1 MSRASKYLR
10 KKKAEG
16 GLLDP
21 EALKNLAAANPPKP
35 GTGVAGPA
43 ESVLSGFV
51 GNQSAARTAAN
62 ANRNSNSSSS
72 SQTPAELPSSDA
84 MSALQDS
91 LSAQQNK
98 VGGQVPEQTPAGQ
111 QNVRTDGT
119 TQSLMADFQARQNQP
134 APSAQRPD
142 DGMPPWMTNKQKAA
156 LQQAN
161 AENQSTMESPEYQEA
176 LQKLEA
182 SKGQDSESRALL
194 EKLSGEMTAIQRGA
208 APQPRFTKESLM
220 GSQGQQIQG
229 VAPQRMAA
237 SAVTGIIE
245 QPTEPTRPTQPE
257 STRPI
262 EPKREVYGAG
272 SRGDMHY
279 NQAVYEYNKKASAK
293 AWKIYDDSE
302 AQYAIDLDQFGKDS
316 EEWENFQSTQSS
328 DSSGTST
335 DTGIVEE
342 PTEPPARVPK
352 PQTPPRSCDGKEGS
366 SYETCLVARN
376 REKKPWNAY
385 NESQN
390 LWKQYDADL
399 ITYTDAQAN
408 IADGGNN
415 SNNNSNT
422 NNTGG
427 TGNVVDNSE
436 NTAGSVGTSSV
447 TVVNKNALDAPTRIV
462 QERPTVTA
470 PVMAAETMSNA
481 ADKPARSDYPA
492 GEEGAAQWQ
501 GATNAWNN
509 QIATQTSTPKPVRRD
524 FDTNEQYMANLRQ
537 WQSTPLTA
545 QGTVSTSNDL
555 QSLDDAGTVTATD
568 ASATSVATAKEQ
580 MPRPHINQFT
590 DTVDAD
596 GNVTKTKQEKHTQAL
611 KNWNDT
617 ISADAPTDI
626 TAEGFD
632 ATEAAA
638 TTATAAVDGTVTQ
651 TATADAP
658 TLTERADAA
667 DVDATAVE
675 AAKATETER
684 QSQTE
689 VATAIS
695 AYSQVKESAEYAE
708 VNQRKAA
715 LIEKRQTD
723 PVYTAMMAEKTAAKE
738 SGDPE
743 RIKAANVAAYEYN
756 TEIRG
761 LEIQRIG
768 MLDAAG
774 AKKVAEVEG
783 PEAAIR
789 VGQTIGEQELSDLMD
804 IAEDRGVD
812 LEDMEEYKLA
822 KERVSQEGTAA
833 QGTAAQ
839 MQGIIAPAA
848 AEGTAVD
855 ADFTPQGGDTEID
868 ETPAFEVASQ
878 RTAQVAEAAER
889 VAQEL
894 GDAPALD
901 LEGREA
907 ILGTAPIGDASQIGG
922 IPTIEA
928 ARMNAVVGSDRTV
941 AAADML
947 AVVAD
952 VPADVAAAI
961 SEDPATVIAQIDS
974 NADPKVTAAVAA
986 LPTEALV
993 STQMEGLLAGMEEG
1007 KTPAWARPA
1016 LAAIEANLAKRGMS
1030 ASSIGRDAMFNAI
1043 IQSALPIA
1051 QSNATAL
1058 QDRARQNLSNEQQAN
1073 LAAAQ
1078 NTMTVR
1084 MQNLAN
1090 RQTAASQTA
1099 SMAQEIKVQQGSF
1112 SQQAVITEAQQE
1124 QQTLMADAQM
1134 AQERAKQESAQK
1146 QQAAIATLDSN
1157 TQKDLQNLR
1166 ALNAAES
1173 QNMTAEQQT
1182 KLKRYEATVS
1192 KVMRQADL
1200 KQDMEKANLGPA
1212 LQIELANLSEQNA
1225 AAKDTMTAE
1234 QTEKL
1239 TRFNALM
1246 DFRKTDATMAQQMDM
1261 ANMSNE
1267 QQMELAM
1274 LSEKA
1279 ATDSANFTAENQF
1292 ELAELQSKVAR
1303 SVRQGELN
1311 ARMEEVNLDSSL
1323 KIELAEL
1330 SERNTMSRA
1339 NMSADQQTRL
1349 ANLNTLVDFKKT
1361 NATMSQQ
1368 MELANMSNEQQ
1379 IEMAE
1384 LADRSATDAANF
1396 TEANRF
1402 RLQELSQA
1410 TSILSS
1416 NEELRARADMAKLST
1431 SERVS
1436 LANLTAKNQA
1446 DSESMSAENVAELQV
1461 FEKKMGAAQVNAQL
1475 AQQMGM
1481 TELSNAQQTAMFN
1494 AQVNSNLDIK
1504 KFDADQQTQLA
1515 NSSFMQTMTIT
1526 KFNAEQ
1532 QSAMQNATT
1541 LANMDLATADQA
1553 TKLAIT
1559 NAQSFLQMDMA
1570 NLSNEQ
1576 QASVMNAQMS
1586 QQRLISNAAAQNAAA
1601 QFGAASENDTNK
1613 FMSNLSA
1620 QVDQYNTSA
1629 AAAREQFNATET
1641 NRRAAQEAGN
1651 QTEVDKLNAQMSTD
1665 ISKFN
1670 EQQDL
1675 ARDQWNA
1682 ANAQAVEQSNVQ
1694 WRRQANTADTA
1705 AQNAANQQNAQMSF
1719 NLTSQELTQVWQQ
1732 MRDEAA
1738 YLRQS
1743 YENDE
1748 QRKAQLLATAIGN
1761 EENFTTAGELNSLL
1775 NSTINK

>member
-62 ANRNSNSSSS
+62 ANRNSNSSLS

-111 QNVRTDGT
+111 QLVRTDGT

-161 AENQSTMESPEYQEA
+161 AENQATMESPEYQEA

-208 APQPRFTKESLM
+208 APQPRFTEASLM
-220 GSQGQQIQG
+220 GGQGQQIQG

-245 QPTEPTRPTQPE
+245 QPTEPTRPTPPE
-257 STRPI
+257 STRPTK
-262 EPKREVYGAG
+262 PKREGYGAG
-272 SRGDMHY
+272 SRGDMGY
-279 NQAVYEYNKKASAK
+279 NLATAEYNKKASAK

-415 SNNNSNT
+415 SNT

-462 QERPTVTA
+462 QERPGVTA

-481 ADKPARSDYPA
+481 ADKPARNDYPA

-626 TAEGFD
+626 TAKGFT

-638 TTATAAVDGTVTQ
+638 TTATAATDGTVTQ

-684 QSQTE
+684 QVQTE

-715 LIEKRQTD
+715 LIEKRKTD

-743 RIKAANVAAYEYN
+743 RIKASNVAAYEYN

-774 AKKVAEVEG
+774 AQKVAEVEG
-783 PEAAIR
+783 PEAASR

-804 IAEDRGVD
+804 IAEERGVD

-822 KERVSQEGTAA
+822 KERVSQEGLAA
-833 QGTAAQ
+833 SGTAQ
-839 MQGIIAPAA
+839 ELDGVAPTATA
-848 AEGTAVD
+848 AEGTSVD
-855 ADFTPQGGDTEID
+855 ADFTPQGGNTEID
-868 ETPAFEVASQ
+868 GTPAFEVASQ

-907 ILGTAPIGDASQIGG
+907 ITGTAPQGDASQIGG

-928 ARMNAVVGSDRTV
+928 ARMSAVTGEDRNV

-961 SEDPATVIAQIDS
+961 SEDPAIVIAQVDTGA
-974 NADPKVTAAVAA
+974 NPQVTAAIAA

-993 STQMEGLLAGMEEG
+993 STQMEGLLAGMEDG

-1112 SQQAVITEAQQE
+1112 SQQAVITEAQQD
-1124 QQTLMADAQM
+1124 QQTKITNAQM
-1134 AQERAKQESAQK
+1134 AQDRAKQESAQK

-1157 TQKDLQNLR
+1157 TQKDLANLR
-1166 ALNAAES
+1166 ALNEAGAA
-1173 QNMTAEQQT
+1173 NMSAEQQT
-1182 KLKRYEATVS
+1182 KLKRYEATVN

-1212 LQIELANLSEQNA
+1212 MQIELANLSEQNA

-1761 EENFTTAGELNSLL
+1761 EENFTTSAELNSLL

>member
-35 GTGVAGPA
+35 GTGVAGPKL
-43 ESVLSGFV
+43 EPQ
-51 GNQSAARTAAN
+51 QSTAQNIQEALKSFRANNPQAQTSEPEMPTQIKGRTAEGFSGKLPTP
-62 ANRNSNSSSS
+62 RMSNPNIA
-72 SQTPAELPSSDA
+72 SQTPAP
-84 MSALQDS
+84 
-91 LSAQQNK
+91 QQR
-98 VGGQVPEQTPAGQ
+98 PLAG
-111 QNVRTDGT
+111 GT

-134 APSAQRPD
+134 E
-142 DGMPPWMTNKQKAA
+142 MTDAQKAA
-156 LQQAN
+156 MQQAN
-161 AENQSTMESPEYQEA
+161 AENQATMESPEYQEA
-176 LQKLEA
+176 LQKFQD

-220 GSQGQQIQG
+220 GVQGQQIQG

-245 QPTEPTRPTQPE
+245 QPNEPTRPTPPE
-257 STRPI
+257 GTRPT
-262 EPKREVYGAG
+262 EPKREVYGVG
-272 SRGDMHY
+272 SRGDSRYKLAMAEHSR
-279 NQAVYEYNKKASAK
+279 KASTQ
-293 AWKIYDDSE
+293 AWKTYDDSE

-316 EEWENFQSTQSS
+316 EEWETFQSTQSS
-328 DSSGTST
+328 DSSGTSTTST

-352 PQTPPRSCDGKEGS
+352 PQTSPRSCDGKVGGA
-366 SYETCLVARN
+366 YETCMVARN
-376 REKKPWNAY
+376 QEKKPWNAY
-385 NESQN
+385 NASQN

-399 ITYTDAQAN
+399 IAYNDASSN
-408 IADGGNN
+408 VNNGGDTNSNNN

-436 NTAGSVGTSSV
+436 NTEGSVGTSSV

-462 QERPTVTA
+462 QERPDVTA

-481 ADKPARSDYPA
+481 TKKPTRSDYPE
-492 GEEGAAQWQ
+492 GEAGAAQWQ
-501 GATNAWNN
+501 GANNAWNN

-555 QSLDDAGTVTATD
+555 QSLDDSEAVTATG

-580 MPRPHINQFT
+580 MPRPQINQFT

-611 KNWNDT
+611 KNWNDK

-626 TAEGFD
+626 TAKGFT
-632 ATEAAA
+632 ATEAAV
-638 TTATAAVDGTVTQ
+638 TTATAATDGTVTQ
-651 TATADAP
+651 TASADAP
-658 TLTERADAA
+658 ALTKAAEAA
-667 DVDATAVE
+667 DIDATAVE
-675 AAKATETER
+675 AAKGTEIER
-684 QSQTE
+684 QAQTE
-689 VATAIS
+689 VATAMS

-715 LIEKRQTD
+715 LLEKRKAD
-723 PVYTAMMAEKTAAKE
+723 PAWQAIIAEKEAAKA

-743 RIKAANVAAYEYN
+743 RIKAASVASYEYN

-822 KERVSQEGTAA
+822 KTRLAQEGTAA

-839 MQGIIAPAA
+839 MQDIIAPAA

-855 ADFTPQGGDTEID
+855 SDFTPQGGNTEID
-868 ETPAFEVASQ
+868 GTPAFEVASQ

-907 ILGTAPIGDASQIGG
+907 ITGTAPQGDASQIGG
-922 IPTIEA
+922 IPTVEA
-928 ARMNAVVGSDRTV
+928 ARMSAVTGQDRNV

-952 VPADVAAAI
+952 VPADVAAAL

-1112 SQQAVITEAQQE
+1112 SQQAVITEAQQD
-1124 QQTLMADAQM
+1124 QQTKITNAQM
-1134 AQERAKQESAQK
+1134 AQDRAKQESAQK

-1157 TQKDLQNLR
+1157 TQKDLANLR
-1166 ALNAAES
+1166 ALNEAES

-1515 NSSFMQTMTIT
+1515 NSKFMQTMEINQ
-1526 KFNAEQ
+1526 FSGEQ
-1532 QSAMQNATT
+1532 QAAMQNATS
-1541 LANMDLATADQA
+1541 LATMDLATADQA

-1559 NAQSFLQMDMA
+1559 NAQNFLQMDMA

-1601 QFGAASENDTNK
+1601 QFGAASENDTEK

-1694 WRRQANTADTA
+1694 WRRQSNTADTA

-1775 NSTINK
+1775 NSTINKT

>member
-35 GTGVAGPA
+35 GTGVAGPE

-62 ANRNSNSSSS
+62 AHRTSNSSTS

-98 VGGQVPEQTPAGQ
+98 VGGQIPEQTPAGQ
-111 QNVRTDGT
+111 QRPLADGT
-119 TQSLMADFQARQNQP
+119 TQSLTADFQARQNQP
-134 APSAQRPD
+134 APSVQRPD

-156 LQQAN
+156 LKQAN
-161 AENQSTMESPEYQEA
+161 AENQATMESPEYQEA

-182 SKGQDSESRALL
+182 SKGQDSEAQALL
-194 EKLSGEMTAIQRGA
+194 EKLGDEMTAIQRGA

-220 GSQGQQIQG
+220 GSQGQQLQG

-237 SAVTGIIE
+237 SSKTVIE
-245 QPTEPTRPTQPE
+245 EPTEPTQPTAPEGTRPTKPE
-257 STRPI
+257 RDS
-262 EPKREVYGAG
+262 YGVG
-272 SRGDMHY
+272 SRGDMAY
-279 NQAVYEYNKKASAK
+279 DSALAEYNKKPIVKEWTA
-293 AWKIYDDSE
+293 YDDSKAKYDTDYSQFE
-302 AQYAIDLDQFGKDS
+302 KDLK
-316 EEWENFQSTQSS
+316 TYQSS
-328 DSSGTST
+328 SVTST
-335 DTGIVEE
+335 EKAVIEK
-342 PTEPPARVPK
+342 PTEPETAKYTK
-352 PQTPPRSCDGKEGS
+352 PTMPRGCSDKQGS
-366 SYETCLVARN
+366 SREACMVARR
-376 REKKPWNAY
+376 RELDAMEEWNKV
-385 NESQN
+385 EDS
-390 LWKQYDADL
+390 WSKYDSDL
-399 ITYTDAQAN
+399 DAFENFDPDDYTDN
-408 IADGGNN
+408 NNNTGNTGGNN
-415 SNNNSNT
+415 NN
-422 NNTGG
+422 NNTGDNVNENDQVE
-427 TGNVVDNSE
+427 GNVGSSDYTVIDKADSGAPTGITQDRPDVVAPQMQAEKITAERPLRANFTDLVDAEGNVTKTQDERYQQALNSYDNQATGRGTITTSGKVE
-436 NTAGSVGTSSV
+436 SVGKAKEV
-447 TVVNKNALDAPTRIV
+447 AGPDEI
-462 QERPTVTA
+462 TA
-470 PVMAAETMSNA
+470 AKIEA
-481 ADKPARSDYPA
+481 
-492 GEEGAAQWQ
+492 
-501 GATNAWNN
+501 
-509 QIATQTSTPKPVRRD
+509 ATQQQQKPIRSRFED
-524 FDTNEQYMANLRQ
+524 KL
-537 WQSTPLTA
+537 
-545 QGTVSTSNDL
+545 
-555 QSLDDAGTVTATD
+555 
-568 ASATSVATAKEQ
+568 
-580 MPRPHINQFT
+580 
-590 DTVDAD
+590 DAD
-596 GNVTKTKQEKHTQAL
+596 GNVLKTANDQFVQAL
-611 KNWNDT
+611 RNWEDRT
-617 ISADAPTDI
+617 SADAPEDI
-626 TAEGFD
+626 DAKGFT
-632 ATEAAA
+632 ATETAA
-638 TTATAAVDGTVTQ
+638 TTATAATDGTVTQ

-667 DVDATAVE
+667 DIDATAVE
-675 AAKATETER
+675 AAKGTEVER
-684 QSQTE
+684 QAQTE
-689 VATAIS
+689 VATAMS
-695 AYSQVKESAEYAE
+695 AYSQVKESAEYLEVAE
-708 VNQRKAA
+708 RKKR
-715 LIEKRQTD
+715 LIENRNND
-723 PVYTAMMAEKTAAKE
+723 PKYAEIEEALLAAKA
-738 SGDPE
+738 SGDE
-743 RIKAANVAAYEYN
+743 EAMNAASRARHDYN
-756 TEIRG
+756 SQIRA
-761 LEIQRIG
+761 LETQRIG

-783 PEAAIR
+783 PEAASR

-804 IAEDRGVD
+804 IAEERGVD

-822 KERVSQEGTAA
+822 KTRLAQEGTAA
-833 QGTAAQ
+833 QGTAEQ
-839 MQGIIAPAA
+839 MQGTDAITA
-848 AEGTAVD
+848 AEGTSVD
-855 ADFTPQGGDTEID
+855 SDFTPEGGKTEI
-868 ETPAFEVASQ
+868 EGTPSFEVASK
-878 RTAQVAEAAER
+878 RVAQVAEAAER

-901 LEGREA
+901 LEGREV
-907 ILGTAPIGDASQIGG
+907 LTGTAPQGNASQIGG
-922 IPTIEA
+922 IPTFEA
-928 ARMNAVVGSDRTV
+928 AQMSAVTGGDRTV

-947 AVVAD
+947 AVVASI
-952 VPADVAAAI
+952 PAEVSAAI
-961 SEDPATVIAQIDS
+961 SEDPATVIAQVDT
-974 NADPKVTAAVAA
+974 NANPQVTAAVAA

-1112 SQQAVITEAQQE
+1112 SQQAVMTEAQQD
-1124 QQTLMADAQM
+1124 QQTKITNAQL
-1134 AQERAKQESAQK
+1134 AQDRAKQESAQK

-1157 TQKDLQNLR
+1157 TQKDLANLR
-1166 ALNAAES
+1166 ALNEAGAA
-1173 QNMTAEQQT
+1173 NLTAAQQT
-1182 KLKRYEATVS
+1182 KLKQYEATVN

-1212 LQIELANLSEQNA
+1212 MQIELANLSEQNA

-1267 QQMELAM
+1267 QQMALAM

-1292 ELAELQSKVAR
+1292 ELAELQAKVAR

-1330 SERNTMSRA
+1330 SERNTMARA
-1339 NMSADQQTRL
+1339 NMTADQQTRL

-1361 NATMSQQ
+1361 NVAMAQQ

-1481 TELSNAQQTAMFN
+1481 AELSNAQQTAMFN

-1515 NSSFMQTMTIT
+1515 NSKFMQTMEINQ
-1526 KFNAEQ
+1526 FSGEQ
-1532 QSAMQNATT
+1532 QAAMQNATT
-1541 LANMDLATADQA
+1541 LASMDLATADQA

-1559 NAQSFLQMDMA
+1559 NAQNFLQMDMA

-1613 FMSNLSA
+1613 FMAQLSA
-1620 QVDQYNTSA
+1620 QVDQYNTSS
-1629 AAAREQFNATET
+1629 AAAREQFNATEA
-1641 NRRAAQEAGN
+1641 NRQAAIKAGN
-1651 QTEVDKLNAQMSTD
+1651 TNDIAKFNSQMSQD

-1738 YLRQS
+1738 YIRQS
-1743 YENDE
+1743 FENEE

-1761 EENFTTAGELNSLL
+1761 EEAVQDAADISSLQNIL
-1775 NSTINK
+1775 D